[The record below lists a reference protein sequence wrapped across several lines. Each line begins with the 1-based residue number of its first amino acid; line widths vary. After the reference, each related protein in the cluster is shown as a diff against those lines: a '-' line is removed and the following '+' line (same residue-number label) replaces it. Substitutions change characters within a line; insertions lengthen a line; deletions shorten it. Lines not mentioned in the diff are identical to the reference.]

1 MAAVILDVLNVLGCR
16 SQFYIVHT
24 YQVTPSRRERRTVFL
39 RVETILDLVLRF
51 LLVNNSDMR

>member
-39 RVETILDLVLRF
+39 RVETILDLELRF